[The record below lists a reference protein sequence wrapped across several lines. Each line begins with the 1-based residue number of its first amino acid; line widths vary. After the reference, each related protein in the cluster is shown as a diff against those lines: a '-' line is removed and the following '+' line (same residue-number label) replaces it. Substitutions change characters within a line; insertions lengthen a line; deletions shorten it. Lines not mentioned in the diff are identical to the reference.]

1 MAIEIEN
8 DPMIGPERAEEG
20 EEERLSGLL
29 KRCRARI
36 GPERPSLGQYLR
48 LPMRVGKAVTQEEV
62 AEAVG
67 ISRQW
72 YASLE
77 NDRPVRASAAV
88 LARTADVLMMDA
100 SERAALFR
108 LGVPELRSA
117 SLTERSAAILDT
129 FESLR
134 RLTRPL
140 WAATTEAEALTVVRE
155 QAMTLFAPDEA
166 ATYKRVGESRWD
178 SVSTGDADA
187 EDCARRYFALVRDR
201 WGPAVI
207 DDLHCYTLLAQPGE
221 VLTRSERDALFPDV
235 AEKARAG
242 HAEVG
247 WADVSMAIANI
258 RSQHGF
264 VGRLQVFHATPH
276 TYSAIERAQLSTLG
290 DLTSLALSG
299 CVSSSCR

>member
-1 MAIEIEN
+1 MAAMLN
-8 DPMIGPERAEEG
+8 DCIDEG
-20 EEERLSGLL
+20 LERLSALL

-36 GPERPSLGQYLR
+36 PPERSSLGPYLR
-48 LPMRVGKAVTQEEV
+48 LPRRIGKAVSQEEV
-62 AEAVG
+62 ADAVG

-72 YASLE
+72 YVLLE
-77 NDRPVRASAAV
+77 KDPPARVSVTV
-88 LARTADVLMMDA
+88 LARVADALMMDPA
-100 SERAALFR
+100 ERSALFR
-108 LGVPELRSA
+108 LTVPEIRSA
-117 SLTERSAAILDT
+117 SLTDRSTAILDA
-129 FESLR
+129 FESVR
-134 RLTRPL
+134 RLIRPL

-155 QAMTLFAPDEA
+155 HAMTLFAPDEA

-276 TYSAIERAQLSTLG
+276 TYSAIERAQLSTLA
-290 DLTSLALSG
+290 DVTSLALSG
-299 CVSSSCR
+299 CV